1 MPHFEAN
8 RTVPYTAAQMFDL
21 VADVEAYPLFVP
33 LCEALTVTGR
43 ESDGEGRDV
52 IVADMTVAYKMF
64 SETFTSRVVLD
75 REKGEIV
82 VAYLAGPLSHL
93 ENRWHFR
100 DLEEGRSEVAFT
112 IDYEFASRARTR
124 PEDRRVG
131 QACRSRG
138 APYHHRARAVYGRKP
153 KPPQANMA

>member
-112 IDYEFASRARTR
+112 IDYEFASRALKMLMGAVFER
-124 PEDRRVG
+124 
-131 QACRSRG
+131 AFSRFADAFEG
-138 APYHHRARAVYGRKP
+138 RARAVYGRKP